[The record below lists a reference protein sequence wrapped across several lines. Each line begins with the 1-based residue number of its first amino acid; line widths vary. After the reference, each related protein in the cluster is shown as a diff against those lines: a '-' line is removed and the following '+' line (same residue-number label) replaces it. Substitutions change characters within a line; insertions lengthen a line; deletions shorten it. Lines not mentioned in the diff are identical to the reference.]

1 MALMHVM
8 PEAAG
13 VYEGWAKCEKIENPF
28 PLPYL
33 MYMVGYV
40 FILIIDKWLA
50 ASLHLDADTDVCPDD
65 SDAAEQHG
73 NQMEVEGP

>member
-8 PEAAG
+8 PEAAET
-13 VYEGWAKCEKIENPF
+13 YEGWAECNGLGDGAF

-40 FILIIDKWLA
+40 FILIIDRWLA
-50 ASLHLDADTDVCPDD
+50 AKFHIDGEEEDNDILI
-65 SDAAEQHG
+65 
-73 NQMEVEGP
+73 